1 MPSDPTFEHLTAG
14 GVDAGTASAWIADLP
29 EVTGDFERDRDT
41 CGAFWSAGVDLVH
54 TLGEPAER
62 SPEASA
68 AARAVHELSRR
79 AKRAFLAEHRAAL
92 YRAMTDDF
100 RRFVRVEDAIYESAE
115 LVPGLV
121 PSRALVAEDEPRLL
135 KHKEG
140 WEYDQG
146 VLLSSLFDWEPSG
159 RHLLHAMLLPTA
171 DALARLDAH
180 LATGLTVLDKA
191 TVERRGRA
199 SVVTLRNERFLNAED
214 DTTVPSVETAIDLAL
229 LDPATEIC
237 VLQGT
242 AIDHPKYAG
251 KRVFC
256 SGVNLTHVY
265 HGQLSYIWYLKKDLG
280 FTNKLLYGLAK
291 PDQDP
296 ESFDGAIE
304 KAWIAV
310 IESFA
315 IGGGCQYTL
324 VCDFVLAADD
334 AYFTLPARK
343 EGIVP
348 GFGNLRLPRQVGE
361 RLARQMIM
369 FERRVECDSPAG
381 SLIVDR
387 VVPAA
392 DIPVAI
398 EETVEFLTG
407 SGVVSTA
414 SNRRNLRVA
423 TEPLDLNRRYAA
435 TYAEE
440 QARCHFSP
448 ALIDNLEKF
457 WNADQRRP

>member
-1 MPSDPTFEHLTAG
+1 
-14 GVDAGTASAWIADLP
+14 
-29 EVTGDFERDRDT
+29 
-41 CGAFWSAGVDLVH
+41 
-54 TLGEPAER
+54 
-62 SPEASA
+62 
-68 AARAVHELSRR
+68 
-79 AKRAFLAEHRAAL
+79 
-92 YRAMTDDF
+92 MTDDF
-100 RRFVRVEDAIYESAE
+100 RRFVRVEDAIYACAE

-121 PSRALVAEDEPRLL
+121 PSRALVAEDDPRRL

-180 LATGLTVLDKA
+180 LATGITELDKA
-191 TVERRGRA
+191 TVQRRGRA

-310 IESFA
+310 IESF
-315 IGGGCQYTL
+315 QY
-324 VCDFVLAADD
+324 
-334 AYFTLPARK
+334 
-343 EGIVP
+343 VP
-348 GFGNLRLPRQVGE
+348 TS
-361 RLARQMIM
+361 LARIFQ
-369 FERRVECDSPAG
+369 
-381 SLIVDR
+381 
-387 VVPAA
+387 
-392 DIPVAI
+392 
-398 EETVEFLTG
+398 LT
-407 SGVVSTA
+407 
-414 SNRRNLRVA
+414 
-423 TEPLDLNRRYAA
+423 
-435 TYAEE
+435 
-440 QARCHFSP
+440 
-448 ALIDNLEKF
+448 
-457 WNADQRRP
+457 